1 VDLVDELS
9 VVSGLDEHDHG
20 FDVAENTSAVIT
32 EALEIVHPH
41 RREVLDLASP
51 LGKICFYLAPVL
63 GKMFQDLQSL
73 KARMSKVL
81 QYWTGIHREEL
92 E

>member
-1 VDLVDELS
+1 VDLGDELS

-20 FDVAENTSAVIT
+20 FDVAENAGAMIT

-51 LGKICFYLAPVL
+51 LEKICYYLY
-63 GKMFQDLQSL
+63 QNN
-73 KARMSKVL
+73 
-81 QYWTGIHREEL
+81 I
-92 E
+92 